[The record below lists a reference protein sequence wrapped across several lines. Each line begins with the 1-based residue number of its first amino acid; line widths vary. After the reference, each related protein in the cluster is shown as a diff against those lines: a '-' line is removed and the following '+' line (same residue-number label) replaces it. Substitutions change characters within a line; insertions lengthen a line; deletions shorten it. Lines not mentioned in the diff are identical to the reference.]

1 MAIRQVLAICAV
13 LATVLPVAAQEK
25 SVILSADPVLQASGL
40 WDYALPRFKLKT
52 GIRVQLSGGPA
63 DVSITANAGEP
74 LFERISGGVVYGVTL
89 EQDSPYATRFKD
101 WLTSDIGQRT
111 IAAFRVGGQP
121 VFRPVAAG
129 EVVEEARLPG
139 NAGSGETLA
148 LRKCGRCHVVG
159 EANKYAGIGSTPSF
173 AALRNLPD
181 WRRRFSVFWTIAPHP
196 SFTQIEGVTEPFSP
210 ASPPAIYPIFLTPDE
225 AADIGAYVETL
236 ETKDLGG
243 PIRTN

>member
-25 SVILSADPVLQASGL
+25 SVTLFADPALQAIGL

-52 GIRVQLSGGPA
+52 GIRVQLSGESA
-63 DVSITANAGEP
+63 DVRIIANAGEP
-74 LFERISGGVVYGVTL
+74 LFEHISGGVVYGVTL
-89 EQDSPYATRFKD
+89 EQDGPYATRFMD

-111 IAAFRVGGQP
+111 IAAFRVDDQP
-121 VFRPVAAG
+121 VFRAVAVG
-129 EVVEEARLPG
+129 EMVEEAKLLG
-139 NAGSGETLA
+139 NAGIGEALA

-159 EANKYAGIGSTPSF
+159 ESNKYAGIGSTPSF

-181 WRRRFSVFWTIAPHP
+181 WRRRFSVFWTLAPHP
-196 SFTQIEGVTEPFSP
+196 SFTQVEGVTEPFNP

-225 AADIGAYVETL
+225 AADIGSYVETL